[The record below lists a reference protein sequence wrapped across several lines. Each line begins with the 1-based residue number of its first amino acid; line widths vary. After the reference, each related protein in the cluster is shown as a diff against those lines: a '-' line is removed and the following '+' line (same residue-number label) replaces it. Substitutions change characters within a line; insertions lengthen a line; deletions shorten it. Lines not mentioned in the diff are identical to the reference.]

1 MQEYHSEDLSSLT
14 SFVKLMG
21 LLGQRASR
29 PVSELEPFEEY
40 EQELGEL
47 MHEVES
53 ELKAAELARYDVDA
67 EVIVIAGQEY
77 RRVLD
82 KEPKTY
88 RSSSGPVP
96 VGRNLFKPKGGGK
109 CICPLELRA
118 GIVGGWCTPLLA
130 RQVGFL
136 MGHMTSKA
144 TTEVFGEFGV
154 DGPSQSSCDRLPK
167 ILSTAWEKHRESWE
181 EELRSGE
188 TVAGE
193 STLVAVSL
201 DGVMVPDKEG
211 QRKVK
216 AEREAA
222 KKKGLD
228 KKPTGPAGYREVGCG
243 TVSLYAPSDKR
254 PQRLD
259 TIRYGRAPEKKKKT
273 LTEQLSAELDSIL
286 GARPDLRLV
295 ALADGAE
302 ENWRYF
308 DGPRWD
314 KAMKIVDCG
323 HASEHLRN
331 AMSAF
336 YGKDSVRGRAE
347 YERLRVILKDEQGG
361 VDEVIAALRGL
372 ERKLPKRVS
381 KTRREELRKERK
393 YFTNQR
399 ERMDYAYYQKLGLPI
414 GSGVVEAACKTL
426 AAQRL
431 KLSGMSWGDGK
442 QGILTIRSLQQ
453 SDRWERAWPLLASA
467 FRADVYQVQFHGPV
481 QSICRYEKAS

>member
-14 SFVKLMG
+14 SFVKLTG
-21 LLGQRASR
+21 LLERRALR
-29 PVSELEPFEEY
+29 PVSELEPFEEF
-40 EQELGEL
+40 ERNLGEL
-47 MHEVES
+47 VHQVEC

-67 EVIVIAGQEY
+67 QVIMVAGQQY
-77 RRVLD
+77 RKVLK
-82 KEPKTY
+82 KEPKSY
-88 RSSSGPVP
+88 RSSSGPLP

-167 ILSTAWEKHRESWE
+167 ILSTAWEEHRESWE

-193 STLVAVSL
+193 ATLVSVSL

-211 QRKVK
+211 QRKAK
-216 AEREAA
+216 AKREAA

-243 TVSLYAPSDKR
+243 TVSLHAPGEKG

-273 LTEQLSAELDSIL
+273 LTEQLNAELSAIVE
-286 GARPDLRLV
+286 ARPDLTLV

-308 DGPRWD
+308 EGPRWD
-314 KAMKIVDCG
+314 KATKIVDAG
-323 HASEHLRN
+323 HACEHLRN

-347 YERLRVILKDEQGG
+347 YERLRVILKDEKGG
-361 VDEVIAALRGL
+361 VDEVITTLRKL
-372 ERKLPKRVS
+372 KRKLPK
-381 KTRREELRKERK
+381 KAGKMRREELRKELK

-399 ERMDYAYYQKLGLPI
+399 VRMDYAHYQKLGLPI
-414 GSGVVEAACKTL
+414 GSGIVEAACKTL
-426 AAQRL
+426 ATQRL
-431 KLSGMSWGDGK
+431 KLSGMSWGGGK

-453 SDRWERAWPLLASA
+453 SNRWERAWPLLSSA
-467 FRADVYQVQFHGPV
+467 FRNDVYQVQEHGPL
-481 QSICRYEKAS
+481 QYISSYEMAN

>member
-1 MQEYHSEDLSSLT
+1 
-14 SFVKLMG
+14 
-21 LLGQRASR
+21 
-29 PVSELEPFEEY
+29 
-40 EQELGEL
+40 
-47 MHEVES
+47 
-53 ELKAAELARYDVDA
+53 LARYDVDV
-67 EVIVIAGQEY
+67 EVIVVEGQEY
-77 RRVLD
+77 RKVLD

-88 RSSSGPVP
+88 RSSSGPLP
-96 VGRNLFKPKGGGK
+96 VQRNLFRPKGGGK

-144 TTEVFGEFGV
+144 TAEVFDEFGIN
-154 DGPSQSSCDRLPK
+154 GPSASSCDRLPK
-167 ILSTAWEKHRESWE
+167 ILSTEWEKHRESWE

-188 TVAGE
+188 TIARE
-193 STLVAVSL
+193 ATLAVVSL
-201 DGVMVPDKEG
+201 DGVMVADKEG
-211 QRKVK
+211 QQQAK

-243 TVSLYAPSDKR
+243 TVSLYAPGEKG

-259 TIRYGRAPEKKKKT
+259 TIRYGRAPEQKKKT
-273 LTEQLSAELDSIL
+273 LTKQLTAELDAIV

-308 DGPRWD
+308 EGPRWD
-314 KAMKIVDCG
+314 KATKIVDAG
-323 HASEHLRN
+323 HASEHLRD

-347 YERLRVILKDEQGG
+347 YERLRVILKDEPGG
-361 VDEVIAALRGL
+361 VDKVVATLRRL
-372 ERKLPKRVS
+372 ERRLPNKVS

-399 ERMDYAYYQKLGLPI
+399 DRMDYAHYQDLGLPI

-453 SDRWERAWPLLASA
+453 SNRWGRAWPLLASA
-467 FRADVYQVQFHGPV
+467 FRNDVYQVLNHGPLRAI
-481 QSICRYEKAS
+481 SSYEMAS

>member
-1 MQEYHSEDLSSLT
+1 MQAYHSEDLSSLT
-14 SFVKLMG
+14 SFAKFLDF
-21 LLGQRASR
+21 LGRRASM
-29 PVSELEPFEEY
+29 PVSELESFEEY
-40 EQELGEL
+40 EQELGGL
-47 MHEVES
+47 MREVEC

-67 EVIVIAGQEY
+67 EVIVVDGLEY
-77 RRVLD
+77 RKVLD

-88 RSSSGPVP
+88 RSSSGPIT

-144 TTEVFGEFGV
+144 TTEVFGEFGI

-167 ILSTAWEKHRESWE
+167 ILSTEWGKHRESWE

-193 STLVAVSL
+193 ATLAVVSL

-211 QRKVK
+211 QRKAK
-216 AEREAA
+216 EERAEA
-222 KKKGLD
+222 KKKGSD

-243 TVSLYAPSDKR
+243 TVSLYAPGEKS

-259 TIRYGRAPEKKKKT
+259 TIRYGRAPEKKKAT
-273 LTEQLSAELDSIL
+273 LTGQLSAELDAIL
-286 GARPDLRLV
+286 GARPDLKLV

-308 DGPRWD
+308 EGPRWD
-314 KAMKIVDCG
+314 KATKIVDSG

-347 YERLRVILKDEQGG
+347 YELLRVILKDATGG
-361 VDEVIAALRGL
+361 VDEVIASLRGL
-372 ERKLPKRVS
+372 ERKLPKKAS

-399 ERMDYAYYQKLGLPI
+399 ERMDYARYQELGLPI

-453 SDRWERAWPLLASA
+453 SDRWGRAWPLLASA
-467 FRADVYQVQFHGPV
+467 FRAEVYQVEDHGPV